1 MATQQPSTESS
12 FGPGPLPSSSG
23 PSYGSTAATSGP
35 SYGPLPSSSA
45 PTYEPAPQGNGVD
58 PSYSSYRPSNTDSGY
73 KPVKPI
79 DGTTETSYRPPP
91 SGNGVDPSYS
101 YRPSTEPSYEPAK
114 PIDSTADGTSY
125 RPPPA
130 GNGVDSSYSYRP
142 PPNATDPSY
151 KATKAVETITNSSYR
166 PLAPSNG
173 IDSSYSYRPTTEP
186 SYNPAKPIEITTG
199 ASYRPQPPAVV
210 SSGLSYPPLTD
221 GSAPSYFPQQMAPS
235 VTERISG
242 PAAMSNSFPLATSSK
257 HGLRDSKATTVFALR
272 EYMSMQRRRRMK
284 EEVGIEERLRIQ
296 ASTVLGDLRELRE
309 DVAALVKDAESH
321 RWRRFLLGGA
331 IASFIPIVKA
341 LFQRPKHEKE
351 SSNSTEYAFKKS
363 KSLISRVL
371 EATRR
376 PGIATVAFFVF
387 AVLYVFQNEVALRAA
402 RSVSKR
408 LKKLTAKVERGDED
422 INEDDLKLLEGWRW
436 RVLQWSE

>member
-12 FGPGPLPSSSG
+12 YGAGPLPSSSG
-23 PSYGSTAATSGP
+23 PSYGSTAPTSAP
-35 SYGPLPSSSA
+35 SYGPPPSSSG

-58 PSYSSYRPSNTDSGY
+58 SSYSSYRPSTDSAY

-79 DGTTETSYRPPP
+79 DGVTETSPYRPAPT
-91 SGNGVDPSYS
+91 GNGVDPSYS

-114 PIDSTADGTSY
+114 PIDSSTGGTSY
-125 RPPPA
+125 QPPPT

-142 PPNATDPSY
+142 PQNTTTDPSY
-151 KATKAVETITNSSYR
+151 KATKPVETTTTSSYR
-166 PLAPSNG
+166 PLPPSNG
-173 IDSSYSYRPTTEP
+173 IDSSYSYRPPTEP
-186 SYNPAKPIEITTG
+186 SYNSAKPIEITTG
-199 ASYRPQPPAVV
+199 ASYRPQPPAVI
-210 SSGLSYPPLTD
+210 SSGLSYPPPTD
-221 GSAPSYFPQQMAPS
+221 GSAPSYYPQQMAP
-235 VTERISG
+235 ERMSG

-341 LFQRPKHEKE
+341 LFRRPKHEKE

-376 PGIATVAFFVF
+376 PGIATVAFLVF